1 MRGTTPARP
10 ARLSQRAASLL
21 LLAPTTLLYLSV
33 YLGGLVMVVAMSI
46 DVSPG
51 ADGGG
56 PTFAHYRDVFG
67 SAPIG
72 VIVLRTLRDSVA
84 TVIGCMLLGIP
95 VARYITAS
103 TSRWKGLVLMAVL
116 SPLMVSAIG
125 RIFGWIALFGP
136 GSVIANGLNAMFGGK
151 PTGLLYTEA
160 AIIIGLTNLLLPFMV
175 LSVATSRAHF
185 EEDMAKAA
193 RSLGATPMAVL
204 WQVELPLIFPGIL
217 SGALIVF
224 SLSTTNF
231 VTAALLG
238 GSGRDLVGYEIY
250 LDILVY
256 FQQGRGAA
264 LAILLLVVVVA
275 LMMLAIQVAGQRRD
289 DRDVRTGAGGT

>member
-1 MRGTTPARP
+1 MQVAPAIRSS
-10 ARLSQRAASLL
+10 RLSRRATSLL
-21 LLAPTTLLYLSV
+21 LLAPTTLLYLTV
-33 YLGGLVMVVAMSI
+33 YLGGLVMVLVMSI
-46 DVSPG
+46 DVPPG
-51 ADGGG
+51 VDSGGA
-56 PTFAHYRDVFG
+56 TLAHYRDVFG

-72 VIVLRTLRDSVA
+72 AIVLRTLRDSLA
-84 TVIGCMLLGIP
+84 TVAGCLLLGVP

-103 TSRWKGLVLMAVL
+103 ASRWKGIVLMAVL

-136 GSVIANGLNAMFGGK
+136 GSVIADGLTALFGGK

-175 LSVATSRAHF
+175 LSVASSRAHF
-185 EEDMAKAA
+185 EEDMSKAA
-193 RSLGATPMAVL
+193 LSLGATPLSVL
-204 WQVELPLIFPGIL
+204 LQVELPLIFPGIL

-264 LAILLLVVVVA
+264 LAMLLLVVVVA
-275 LMMLAIQVAGQRRD
+275 LMALAIQTGVQRHEVRD
-289 DRDVRTGAGGT
+289 TAARTRGT

>member
-1 MRGTTPARP
+1 MAGTPRSS
-10 ARLSQRAASLL
+10 RLSQRAASLL
-21 LLAPTTLLYLSV
+21 LLAPTTLLYLTV

-46 DVSPG
+46 DMSPG
-51 ADGGG
+51 ADAGG
-56 PTFAHYRDVFG
+56 PTLIHYREVFA

-84 TVIGCMLLGIP
+84 TVIACLLLGIP
-95 VARYITAS
+95 VARYITEAA
-103 TSRWKGLVLMAVL
+103 SRWKGLVLMSVL

-136 GSVIANGLNAMFGGK
+136 GSVIADGLQATFGGR

-175 LSVATSRAHF
+175 LAVATSRAHF
-185 EEDMAKAA
+185 EEDMEKAA
-193 RSLGATPMAVL
+193 LSLGASPIAVL
-204 WQVELPLIFPGIL
+204 LQVELPLILPGIL
-217 SGALIVF
+217 SGSLIVF
-224 SLSTTNF
+224 SLSMTNF

-256 FQQGRGAA
+256 FQQGKGAA
-264 LAILLLVVVVA
+264 LAILALVGVVV
-275 LMMLAIQVAGQRRD
+275 LMALAIQVAGRRRD
-289 DRDVRTGAGGT
+289 DEQMRAGT